1 MKIKNQNIYGGN
13 QQYADIIIN
22 GSDHLSETDRQLI
35 ELIYKHTES
44 EADRKALLANLE
56 TIRSTDAKEEDK
68 KKAKSLWKQFRDS
81 MVTES
86 GKQIVKELIEGG
98 FEGLL

>member
-1 MKIKNQNIYGGN
+1 MKIENQNIYGGN

-22 GSDHLSETDRQLI
+22 GSNHLSDTDRRLI
-35 ELIYKHTES
+35 ELIYENTED
-44 EADRKALLANLE
+44 EEERKALLASLE
-56 TIRSTDAKEEDK
+56 TVRSRDAKEEDK

-98 FEGLL
+98 TGLL